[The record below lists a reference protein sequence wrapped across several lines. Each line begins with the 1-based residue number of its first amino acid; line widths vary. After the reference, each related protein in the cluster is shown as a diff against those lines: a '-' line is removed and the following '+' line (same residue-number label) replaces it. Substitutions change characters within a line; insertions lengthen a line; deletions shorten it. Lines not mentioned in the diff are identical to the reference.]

1 MGGDITMPSGSNE
14 SIHEVVSN
22 CWGNAPFDERVANIQ
37 KEMIDSIRFA
47 HLIKTK
53 FQESM
58 DSNRDLK
65 NQIEKLQASLRSQE
79 SSLTVQQ
86 SCLEP
91 EEQHQQWG
99 TASKE
104 TQRFEE
110 PLEELAKLLSGLR
123 SENAYEGIAETTGA
137 DACKLETMDDLKPFV
152 WDEVPAE
159 LTLKEEASFKV
170 SSESLHKDV
179 EESSESRS
187 GSIEPETEPVSDAPD
202 DISETSLLDID

>member
-1 MGGDITMPSGSNE
+1 
-14 SIHEVVSN
+14 
-22 CWGNAPFDERVANIQ
+22 
-37 KEMIDSIRFA
+37 
-47 HLIKTK
+47 
-53 FQESM
+53 M

-123 SENAYEGIAETTGA
+123 SENAYEGIAETMVA
-137 DACKLETMDDLKPFV
+137 DACKLETETTHHTMDDLKPFV
-152 WDEVPAE
+152 WPEVPAE

-202 DISETSLLDID
+202 DI